1 MESVAMTVGII
12 EGGAAA
18 GHVTNRVGACGAQG
32 EDAITVHS
40 TLEVGKI
47 ACTWGVEAWEGQ

>member
-1 MESVAMTVGII
+1 LESVAMTVGII

-47 ACTWGVEAWEGQ
+47 ACT